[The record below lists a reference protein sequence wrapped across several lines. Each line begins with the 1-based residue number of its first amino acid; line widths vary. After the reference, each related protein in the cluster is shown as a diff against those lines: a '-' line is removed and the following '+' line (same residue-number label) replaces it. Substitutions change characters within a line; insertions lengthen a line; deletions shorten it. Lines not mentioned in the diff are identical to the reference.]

1 MVGGNNGGPISA
13 LGATPDTTSRS
24 VDTTSS
30 PDLKTLPTQATRN
43 ERDSSPSLLTT
54 EITSSPNS
62 RPALDRI
69 SRATSSPSRAASVT
83 SSASDAI
90 STDSESLL

>member
-13 LGATPDTTSRS
+13 LGATSSTTSRN
-24 VDTTSS
+24 VEATSS

-43 ERDSSPSLLTT
+43 ERDWSPSLLTT
-54 EITSSPNS
+54 DITSSPKS
-62 RPALDRI
+62 RPAPDRI
-69 SRATSSPSRAASVT
+69 SRATSSPARAASVT
-83 SSASDAI
+83 SSASEAI